1 MEIKKNGRPLGRP
14 KTNHLEKP
22 RNELILETAARLFL
36 ESGFQKVSIDDV
48 AMNAGV
54 TKATVYYY
62 FHSKAELYKESIVS
76 LMERIKCRIDLLMI
90 SDKPLFERLLDV
102 TTAHLQATTTLDLEA
117 FMRESKTDLS
127 DEQILEMRMV
137 EHKMYEGIQDALQL
151 AVDNGEIPKVNVTF
165 ATQSY
170 LALIKVGNY
179 KLPDGTPIFSSIEE
193 TSENI
198 LNIFWKGFFS

>member
-62 FHSKAELYKESIVS
+62 FDSKAELYKESIVS
-76 LMERIKCRIDLLMI
+76 LMERIKGRIDLLMT

-170 LALIKVGNY
+170 LALIQVGNY
-179 KLPDGTPIFSSIEE
+179 KNPDGTPIFSSIEE
-193 TSENI
+193 TTENI